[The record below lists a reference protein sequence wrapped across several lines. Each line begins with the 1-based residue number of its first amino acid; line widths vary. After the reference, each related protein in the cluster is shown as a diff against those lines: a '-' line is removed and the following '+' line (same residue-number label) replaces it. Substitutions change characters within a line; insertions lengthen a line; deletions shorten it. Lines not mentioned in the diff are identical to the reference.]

1 MGGDSSPDSAPP
13 HPPAPPPLI
22 LPHNAT
28 MAWMTT
34 RPQSQP
40 IPIPTMRSNPIPP
53 TPTDATNTH
62 QPPPMH
68 NLRARSSESFRQRD
82 TSRASAFSM
91 SPDPTFNRVRI
102 NNSAPLAALPPKSSP
117 TPSRPFGGAA
127 SITDAKSVRSMAAAS
142 TISPE
147 DEVLSLKVRSLY
159 DSGVGLGGSDAES
172 QFSKRVS
179 SVLEEGGGRG
189 SRVMRNSY
197 AGRNSQS
204 GDEAEGRIS
213 LAADKIESPL
223 LDKMEEPHGGPA
235 REEAKQNIDSPN
247 GLGIA
252 SMERSEFLLAGGTE
266 DWEDLNGADVD
277 RFV

>member
-1 MGGDSSPDSAPP
+1 MSGDSSPEKAPP
-13 HPPAPPPLI
+13 HPPAPTPLTSPRNVA
-22 LPHNAT
+22 LT
-28 MAWMTT
+28 YMTT

-53 TPTDATNTH
+53 TPTDATSAR
-62 QPPPMH
+62 QSPLMYS
-68 NLRARSSESFRQRD
+68 LRAHSSESFRQRD
-82 TSRASAFSM
+82 TARASAFSM
-91 SPDPTFNRVRI
+91 SPDLAFHRVRI
-102 NNSAPLAALPPKSSP
+102 NNGAPSAALQPRSSP
-117 TPSRPFGGAA
+117 IPSRPYGGAA
-127 SITDAKSVRSMAAAS
+127 SMTDAKSVRSLAAAS

-159 DSGVGLGGSDAES
+159 DSGVGLGGSDVES

-179 SVLEEGGGRG
+179 SILEEGGKGG
-189 SRVMRNSY
+189 SKITRSSY

-204 GDEAEGRIS
+204 GDEAEGRFS

-223 LDKMEEPHGGPA
+223 LDKTEEPHGGPT
-235 REEAKQNIDSPN
+235 EEEVKQSVDRPN
-247 GLGIA
+247 GLGIT

-266 DWEDLNGADVD
+266 DWEDLHGGDVD